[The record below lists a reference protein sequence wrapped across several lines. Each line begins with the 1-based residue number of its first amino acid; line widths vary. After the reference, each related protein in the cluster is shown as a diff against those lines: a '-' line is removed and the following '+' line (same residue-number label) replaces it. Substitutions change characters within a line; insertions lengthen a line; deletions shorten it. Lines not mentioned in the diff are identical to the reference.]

1 MGGSSPPMVARETKT
16 KSPVLPPGFSVS
28 RAPQRSR
35 GATISIRQLPSPFDA
50 EHLEGGRCLN
60 EVSS

>member
-1 MGGSSPPMVARETKT
+1 MVARETKT

>member
-1 MGGSSPPMVARETKT
+1 VAGAAQRALGNPK
-16 KSPVLPPGFSVS
+16 KIQA